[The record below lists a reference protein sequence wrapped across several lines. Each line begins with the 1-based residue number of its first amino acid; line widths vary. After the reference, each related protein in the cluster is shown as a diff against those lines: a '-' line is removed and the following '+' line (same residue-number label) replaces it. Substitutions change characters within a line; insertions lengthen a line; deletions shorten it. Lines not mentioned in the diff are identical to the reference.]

1 MGPFGQGPPSPL
13 PLSPSQSHFWCDEWN
28 QSASAPRRSTQI
40 HCWPPAGFYCSCPS
54 SPCRRRAKKWGE
66 REERDSLHRR
76 KKECKRASL
85 KKCKPSI
92 SLPRGLLIDIF
103 TSFKLC
109 ECSIYSR
116 PPPILGIGGGR
127 SRMRAV
133 GGEVRGGENAQ
144 ELDDTLITSAEE

>member
-1 MGPFGQGPPSPL
+1 MPPPRKEMG
-13 PLSPSQSHFWCDEWN
+13 
-28 QSASAPRRSTQI
+28 
-40 HCWPPAGFYCSCPS
+40 
-54 SPCRRRAKKWGE
+54 GE
-66 REERDSLHRR
+66 RGEGQFTPEKERMQTRQPQKVQTVHLFT
-76 KKECKRASL
+76 
-85 KKCKPSI
+85 
-92 SLPRGLLIDIF
+92 PRSPYRYF
-103 TSFKLC
+103 YKFKLC